1 MVEVTFMKR
10 LTGRTSKPIILLI
23 FGPIAIAGLIIYK
36 NIFII
41 EPGILGAIGTLI
53 YELYGTKK
61 KLWSYSS
68 PSIYRI
74 AGRVPIT
81 VILTYFFGGMVAAV
95 YILYRLS

>member
-1 MVEVTFMKR
+1 MKR
-10 LTGRTSKPIILLI
+10 LTRETSKPIVLLI

-41 EPGILGAIGTLI
+41 EPGILGAIGSLI

-68 PSIYRI
+68 SPIYMI
-74 AGRVPIT
+74 AGRIPIE
-81 VILTYFFGGMVAAV
+81 VILTYFFGGMLAAV